1 MRRASATITLPGVR
15 IADAETLWYDVTR
28 WASFIEGFKHVDRI
42 EGDWPAAGSRI
53 IWQSVPDGRG
63 RVSEQV
69 TSYVQREG
77 QSSEI
82 ADPRIRG
89 RQSISFAAAQGPDD
103 QRGTAMTLQL
113 EYELREGGPLGA
125 VTDLLFIRR
134 AQADALRRT
143 LYRFARELQAEREL

>member
-1 MRRASATITLPGVR
+1 MRRASATVTIPGVR
-15 IADAETLWYDVTR
+15 IADAEALWYDVTR
-28 WASFIEGFKHVDRI
+28 WSSFIDGFKHVERI
-42 EGDWPAAGSRI
+42 EGDWPVAGSRI

-69 TSYVQREG
+69 TSFVQREG
-77 QSSEI
+77 QTSEI
-82 ADPRIRG
+82 TDPRIRG
-89 RQSISFAAAQGPDD
+89 RQSIVFAAAQGPDD
-103 QRGTAMTLQL
+103 QRGTSMTLQL
-113 EYELREGGPLGA
+113 EYELRDGGPLGA

>member
-1 MRRASATITLPGVR
+1 M
-15 IADAETLWYDVTR
+15 
-28 WASFIEGFKHVDRI
+28 
-42 EGDWPAAGSRI
+42 
-53 IWQSVPDGRG
+53 PDGRG
-63 RVSEQV
+63 RVSERV

-89 RQSISFAAAQGPDD
+89 RQRIVFAVAEGPDD
-103 QRGTAMTLQL
+103 RRGTSMTLEL
-113 EYELREGGPLGA
+113 EYELRESGPLGV

-134 AQADALRRT
+134 AQTDALRRT

>member
-1 MRRASATITLPGVR
+1 MRRASATVTLPGVR
-15 IADAETLWYDVTR
+15 IADAEALWYDVTR
-28 WASFIEGFKHVDRI
+28 WPSFIDGFKHVERI
-42 EGDWPAAGSRI
+42 EGDWPATGSRI

-63 RVSEQV
+63 RVSEHV

-77 QSSEI
+77 QSCEI
-82 ADPRIRG
+82 VDPRISG
-89 RQSISFAAAQGPDD
+89 RQSVVFAAAQGPDD

-113 EYELREGGPLGA
+113 QYELRDGGPLGA